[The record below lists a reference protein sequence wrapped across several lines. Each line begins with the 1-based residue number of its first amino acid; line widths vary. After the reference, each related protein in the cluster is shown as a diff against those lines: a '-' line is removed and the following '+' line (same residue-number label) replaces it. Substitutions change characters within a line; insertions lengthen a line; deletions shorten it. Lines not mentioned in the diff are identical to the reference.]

1 MGEPSPPSVS
11 VEHYYRLE
19 DEYHADMAAM
29 EAAGWRLIAV
39 RRAPDDTIIATYAYA
54 LTTSP
59 LLLSPLGAPGA
70 PQPGA
75 PLPPYYPLSAAPRS
89 RYVGVA
95 MASRFFALLIILG
108 VSVVIMSATRGAFG
122 SLPLP
127 ACVPGSVSCAAPNA
141 PETLDCPTATT
152 SAAAAT
158 AAARLTATPLAA
170 DITGVALGGTDD
182 AFDVLFGCSYGIWY
196 DIKFHGQVV
205 NIEIGDSQDTFDGVY
220 RVSYIAVY
228 WFHSSPSLATRRAT
242 IAHFFPP
249 HTVALGANTKVSPTE
264 YLYRSASLAAMF
276 SPGSFV
282 DNADEPVTPGTFS
295 EVCDAAN
302 CTIQI
307 GDINEGA

>member
-11 VEHYYRLE
+11 VERYYRLE
-19 DEYHADMAAM
+19 DEYHAGMAAM

-54 LTTSP
+54 LTPSTAP
-59 LLLSPLGAPGA
+59 PGLFGAPDA

-75 PLPPYYPLSAAPRS
+75 SPPPYYPVSAAPQS
-89 RYVGVA
+89 RYISVA
-95 MASRFFALLIILG
+95 IASRFVALVIILC
-108 VSVVIMSATRGAFG
+108 VSVVIMKSTFGAFG
-122 SLPLP
+122 SLP
-127 ACVPGSVSCAAPNA
+127 ACVTDSASCAAPNTT
-141 PETLDCPTATT
+141 ETLDCPTATT
-152 SAAAAT
+152 SAAVAT

-196 DIKFHGQVV
+196 DVTFQGQVV

-228 WFHSSPSLATRRAT
+228 WFHSSPNLATRRAT

-249 HTVALGANTKVSPTE
+249 HAVALGANTKVSPTE

-276 SPGSFV
+276 SSDSFV
-282 DNADEPVTPGTFS
+282 NNADEPVPPGTFS

-307 GDINEGA
+307 GDVNEGA